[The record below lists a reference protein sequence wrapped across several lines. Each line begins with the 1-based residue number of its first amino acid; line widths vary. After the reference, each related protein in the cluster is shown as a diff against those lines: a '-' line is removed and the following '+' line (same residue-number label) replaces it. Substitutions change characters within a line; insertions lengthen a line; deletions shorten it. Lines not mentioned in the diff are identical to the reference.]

1 MIGTALNIGSFFL
14 DIAKQLYPESGDIGA
29 AAKVTGRAR
38 HAYNVLDSGSV
49 QRSSGRTVMSPMVAV
64 DKSILHAEFM
74 GDLITVL
81 NIRDVVATL
90 THFSLE
96 NANQVGVRIEN
107 LIGSVNPNRA
117 GMLSLLAGVESY
129 NTSIPVPSSK
139 EEKVVNQIT
148 TNPKTVQDIMEYAPL
163 SIGRVV
169 NAVAYGEN
177 GAKVDIPLTFRQIVI
192 PMDSAQ
198 LNLVFSAARKDE
210 GLRMRWLMKRSG
222 EISHPEWFD
231 GGDIVKDRFK
241 LKNKDTTGYYKEA
254 MKRDTGNTLQAIRT
268 GEVSANDMANSFVLS
283 ADEATNI
290 ELSIGKRF
298 ANPTARQAI
307 FEKLNANT
315 IVVCDE
321 GRGFFTFY
329 TDGQSIPDV
338 YTRRDLTVKAKK
350 ESSATSLGDLVKLL
364 NGSL

>member
-38 HAYNVLDSGSV
+38 HAYNVLDSNSV

-74 GDLITVL
+74 QDLITVL

-90 THFSLE
+90 THFSLQ

-117 GMLSLLAGVESY
+117 GMLSLLAGVESF
-129 NTSIPVPSSK
+129 NTGIPAPGQK
-139 EEKVVNQIT
+139 ENNPVNQVT
-148 TNPKTVQDIMEYAPL
+148 TGPKTVQDIMEYAPL

-169 NAVAYGEN
+169 NAVAYGDN
-177 GAKVDIPLTFRQIVI
+177 GAKVDIPLTFRQIVV
-192 PMDSAQ
+192 PMDSNQ
-198 LNLVFSAARKDE
+198 LNLVFTAAKKDE
-210 GLRMRWLMKRSG
+210 TFRMRGLMKRSG
-222 EISHPEWFD
+222 EITNPEWFN
-231 GGDIVKDRFK
+231 GADIVRDRFK

-254 MKRDTGNTLQAIRT
+254 MKRDTGNTLAAIRT
-268 GEVSANDMANSFVLS
+268 GEISANDMANSFVLS
-283 ADEATNI
+283 SDEAANI
-290 ELSIGKRF
+290 ELNIGKRF

-307 FEKLNANT
+307 FEKLGANT

-321 GRGFFTFY
+321 SRGFFTFY
-329 TDGQSIPDV
+329 TDGQAIPDV
-338 YTRRDLTVKAKK
+338 YTRRDLTVKTKK
-350 ESSATSLGDLVKLL
+350 ESSANSLGDLVKLL
-364 NGSL
+364 NGGL